1 MNLLNDLPHS
11 GRAVVRLP
19 HSESIASPSAP
30 HRPQRRQI
38 LDRPSANR
46 RAADR
51 PKACD
56 RIRVRF
62 AMLIGFVVSGMSVA
76 SYAANDST
84 TLSLSQLIQLAERDN
99 KDLQAARYAIQIG
112 QARLLQA
119 GLWPNPRL
127 ELSGGSDA
135 AFRNEGEY
143 TRSAGISQQ
152 FPVAGRILRQKNV
165 ARVDI
170 ALAEAEIA
178 DAERRLVGEVATA
191 AYRILVIDRQ
201 IQSRDDL
208 VAVEEKLAK
217 TTRDR
222 YKAAE
227 VSELDVNTVQLDL
240 QRLLQEKALLQNQ
253 HQALLVSLNTL
264 IGRPA
269 AAALAIDEQLPDGAT
284 LPSLQQI
291 QTQALESRPD
301 LRNARLGVDRAQA
314 QRALAKAQRW
324 EDWSVGL
331 GVQQDKVVPIG
342 APPQSS
348 DRALMLSVSIPLPLF
363 NKNQGLIAEA
373 EASGDQAIARIE
385 ALRVGIAAE
394 VASAYAESSNLHRSL
409 DRYRQDLLPVSA
421 RNVQL
426 AQKGYGQ
433 GLVSVVE
440 VVQAQRQ
447 QAELNATYL
456 TTLDQYLQALVR
468 LRTATGGYATS
479 ISGARADAKE
489 H

>member
-1 MNLLNDLPHS
+1 MLVGFMAS
-11 GRAVVRLP
+11 AV
-19 HSESIASPSAP
+19 SI
-30 HRPQRRQI
+30 
-38 LDRPSANR
+38 
-46 RAADR
+46 
-51 PKACD
+51 
-56 RIRVRF
+56 V
-62 AMLIGFVVSGMSVA
+62 
-76 SYAANDST
+76 SYAASDPA
-84 TLSLSQLIQLAERDN
+84 TLSLSQLIQIAERDN

-127 ELSGGSDA
+127 ELSGNTDV
-135 AFRNEGEY
+135 AFRDDGEY
-143 TRSAGISQQ
+143 TNSTGISQP
-152 FPVAGRILRQKNV
+152 FPIAGRILREKNV

-178 DAERRLVGEVATA
+178 DAERRVAGEVAA
-191 AYRILVIDRQ
+191 DVYRILVIDQQ
-201 IQSRDDL
+201 ISSRDAL
-208 VAVEEKLAK
+208 AKVEEKLAK

-222 YKAAE
+222 HKAAE

-240 QRLLQEKALLQNQ
+240 ERLLQEDVLLKSQRQ
-253 HQALLVSLNTL
+253 TLLVSLNTL

-269 AAALAIDEQLPDGAT
+269 TAPLTIDEPLPAT
-284 LPSLQQI
+284 TELPSLTQL

-301 LRNARLGVDRAQA
+301 LQNARLGVDRAQA
-314 QRALAKAQRW
+314 QRALAKAERW
-324 EDWSVGL
+324 EDWSVSL
-331 GVQQDKVVPIG
+331 GVEQSKRVLTGV
-342 APPQSS
+342 PPQSS

-373 EASGDQAIARIE
+373 EASGDQAMARIE

-394 VASAYAESSNLHRSL
+394 VASAYAESSNLQRSL

-468 LRTATGGYATS
+468 LRTATGGYGPS

-489 H
+489 N